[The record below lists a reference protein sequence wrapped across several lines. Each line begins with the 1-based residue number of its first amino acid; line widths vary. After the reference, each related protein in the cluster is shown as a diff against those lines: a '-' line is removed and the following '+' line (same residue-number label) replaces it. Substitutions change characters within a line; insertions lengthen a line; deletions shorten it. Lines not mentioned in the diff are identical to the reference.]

1 MPGPLIL
8 CSMYSQT
15 CLTNEWANFKYI
27 YKINWIGNTKIQVE
41 NNTSRNNLKRSHMP
55 SLNLTWSKEA
65 YTSSH
70 FSSFTKT
77 IIKQHF

>member
-27 YKINWIGNTKIQVE
+27 YKINWNWKYQ
-41 NNTSRNNLKRSHMP
+41 NTSR
-55 SLNLTWSKEA
+55 
-65 YTSSH
+65 
-70 FSSFTKT
+70 
-77 IIKQHF
+77 KQYK